1 MAFLLNVVIFLEII
15 KTMNNN
21 HSSTSFKKL
30 LDKLQTES
38 WQLELIIS
46 GFAIYGLWQSQ
57 DFLQIEYLKALKQDD
72 EIYKFLLGPTIN
84 GVYILM
90 IVLLI
95 HVILRG
101 LWIGTLGLRYVS
113 GEIDYEELGYTDKF
127 TNFLQVKVGSFDRYI
142 SRLENICSSLFAL
155 AFLMVFYFLSY
166 FLIMGIFQF
175 LVYLIFMTDW
185 FSKTTSIILMCLIG
199 IPYAICILFLFIDF
213 LGMGILKKNEMTA
226 KLYYPIYKVFN
237 IISLSFIYRPLV
249 YNFLDQKK
257 ARWVAIYILPFY
269 FVISLFFTLTGNQN
283 SNFQVINQASSSTF
297 INKLNYEDQLIE
309 KEDMID
315 FISISSKVIDKP
327 YMKIFVGF
335 NNFIEDAIIETDT
348 TLKPENDKRGFTF
361 QPEKMIQSMGS
372 TNDPEKAV
380 LIKQQK
386 FLNVMNRIFK
396 IKIDTMYF
404 EKEFILTN
412 NKNDRFGFETYIDL
426 EGLEKGKHLVRFI
439 GPANKKE
446 KETKTKIDT
455 LRTIPFW
462 YFPENKIN
470 DSKMEIQLD

>member
-1 MAFLLNVVIFLEII
+1 
-15 KTMNNN
+15 MNNN

>member
-1 MAFLLNVVIFLEII
+1 
-15 KTMNNN
+15 MNNN

-57 DFLQIEYLKALKQDD
+57 DFLQIEFLKALKQDD

-155 AFLMVFYFLSY
+155 AFLMVFYFISY

-175 LVYLIFMTDW
+175 LAYLIFMTDW
-185 FSKTTSIILMCLIG
+185 FSKTTSIILMCLTG
-199 IPYAICILFLFIDF
+199 IPYAICILFLVIDF

-226 KLYYPIYKVFN
+226 KLYYPIYRVFN

-269 FVISLFFTLTGNQN
+269 FVISLFFGLTGNQN

-335 NNFIEDAIIETDT
+335 NNFIEDAIIKTDT
-348 TLKPENDKRGFTF
+348 TLKPENDKRGFSF
-361 QPEKMIQSMGS
+361 QPEKMFQSMGL
-372 TNDPEKAV
+372 TNDPKKAV
-380 LIKQQK
+380 LKKQQK

-412 NKNDRFGFETYIDL
+412 NQNDRFGFETYIDL
-426 EGLEKGKHLVRFI
+426 EGLEKGKHLVRVI
-439 GPANKKE
+439 GPANKKQ
-446 KETKTKIDT
+446 KGTKTDIDT
-455 LRTIPFW
+455 LKTIPFW
-462 YFPENKIN
+462 YFPENSTTPNVQDTSIL
-470 DSKMEIQLD
+470 LDTVTTNQYK